1 MRSRRRT
8 GYAVLAAT
16 AVLSVGALGQT
27 SLAQSDAPP
36 VTISWWGIPQG
47 IVNVPGLEAE
57 TANPGDWERL
67 MASRF
72 TELHP
77 NVTVDYQLIAA
88 EDITA
93 KMAAAVLAGQPPD
106 VYFDA
111 QIRQSPFALEEGV
124 VEDIS
129 ALVGPETMATVNQ
142 DLIPLVTLGGK
153 VYTLPTHVIPSG
165 WLLYNKAIF
174 ADAGVPE
181 PTDGVWSYTDFD
193 AALAATAI
201 PDQRWPL
208 AIRLADEQAD
218 TAWLGYLL
226 GWGCRP
232 FSEDLST
239 STMSTPECEAGL
251 QWMADANAKGWMY
264 PGVATIAFGD
274 LDTAWASGQTV
285 FSRFGFNDAQARIDG
300 WTAEGKVTVPLEPA
314 LALYPHAE
322 GVDQQG
328 LILTA
333 TGLQVFAQEDPYKRE
348 MVAELLRFLAQP
360 DVQEPA
366 AKGGRLISAFSAV
379 GNPNPDDP
387 TLAQVSGWLD
397 EYGPIEIGAALPQYT
412 AIRQARIPLI
422 QAAVLG
428 EMPVADALS
437 QIDSEV
443 NALLAGG

>member
-72 TELHP
+72 SELHP

-142 DLIPLVTLGGK
+142 DLIPLVTLGGR

-165 WLLYNKAIF
+165 WLLYNKASWRTRRPR
-174 ADAGVPE
+174 A
-181 PTDGVWSYTDFD
+181 TDGAWSYTDFD

-201 PDQRWPL
+201 P
-208 AIRLADEQAD
+208 
-218 TAWLGYLL
+218 
-226 GWGCRP
+226 
-232 FSEDLST
+232 
-239 STMSTPECEAGL
+239 
-251 QWMADANAKGWMY
+251 
-264 PGVATIAFGD
+264 
-274 LDTAWASGQTV
+274 
-285 FSRFGFNDAQARIDG
+285 
-300 WTAEGKVTVPLEPA
+300 EPA
-314 LALYPHAE
+314 WRSP
-322 GVDQQG
+322 
-328 LILTA
+328 
-333 TGLQVFAQEDPYKRE
+333 
-348 MVAELLRFLAQP
+348 
-360 DVQEPA
+360 
-366 AKGGRLISAFSAV
+366 SASRTSRPIPRGSAICS
-379 GNPNPDDP
+379 
-387 TLAQVSGWLD
+387 A
-397 EYGPIEIGAALPQYT
+397 GAA
-412 AIRQARIPLI
+412 ARSPRI
-422 QAAVLG
+422 
-428 EMPVADALS
+428 
-437 QIDSEV
+437 
-443 NALLAGG
+443 

>member
-1 MRSRRRT
+1 
-8 GYAVLAAT
+8 
-16 AVLSVGALGQT
+16 
-27 SLAQSDAPP
+27 
-36 VTISWWGIPQG
+36 
-47 IVNVPGLEAE
+47 
-57 TANPGDWERL
+57 
-67 MASRF
+67 
-72 TELHP
+72 
-77 NVTVDYQLIAA
+77 
-88 EDITA
+88 
-93 KMAAAVLAGQPPD
+93 
-106 VYFDA
+106 
-111 QIRQSPFALEEGV
+111 
-124 VEDIS
+124 
-129 ALVGPETMATVNQ
+129 
-142 DLIPLVTLGGK
+142 
-153 VYTLPTHVIPSG
+153 
-165 WLLYNKAIF
+165 
-174 ADAGVPE
+174 
-181 PTDGVWSYTDFD
+181 
-193 AALAATAI
+193 
-201 PDQRWPL
+201 
-208 AIRLADEQAD
+208 
-218 TAWLGYLL
+218 
-226 GWGCRP
+226 
-232 FSEDLST
+232 
-239 STMSTPECEAGL
+239 MSTPECAAGL

-285 FSRFGFNDAQARIDG
+285 FSRFGFNDAQARIDA

-333 TGLQVFAQEDPYKRE
+333 TGLQVFAQDDPYKRE
-348 MVAELLRFLAQP
+348 MVAELLRYLAQP

-443 NALLAGG
+443 NALSRAVDAGRALADRGRPEGAGPIRIGLTMSTRQ